1 MKLISHFIEQIEL
14 DWRNIIANTSKSKF
28 NNTSIYYCT
37 KAGIVLDQRP
47 TTGALAKHIVRFASK
62 WEYRVYRELVQMVGV
77 DNVGLQS
84 KIILKDTTGNTGRL
98 TYVCDFLVYNFFYVE
113 AKGFLTPEAR
123 CKLKVLELLHPSI
136 AAQLLIVTEK
146 PQRLF
151 GAKCPPT
158 LSVAELTKTVKNF
171 EKYRIQNNDK

>member
-1 MKLISHFIEQIEL
+1 
-14 DWRNIIANTSKSKF
+14 
-28 NNTSIYYCT
+28 
-37 KAGIVLDQRP
+37 
-47 TTGALAKHIVRFASK
+47 VRFDSK
-62 WEYRVYRELVQMVGV
+62 WEYEVYRELVQIVGV

-84 KIILKDTTGNTGRL
+84 KIILKDTPGNTGYL

-113 AKGFLTPEAR
+113 AKGYLTPEAR

-136 AAQLLIVTEK
+136 AARLLIVTEK

-158 LSVAELTKTVKNF
+158 LSIAELTKTIKNL
-171 EKYRIQNNDK
+171 EKYRNENK